1 MKKFIVTWSN
11 VQEFT
16 PALANGKNE
25 MEFTSFE
32 EAEKF
37 FNEELAKTSYKSVAA
52 IKAENEDYFADS
64 TDVSESR
71 CAQCLTNL
79 ELNSYEDDFD
89 EDFGP
94 EYDYLKQSENY
105 WVED

>member
-1 MKKFIVTWSN
+1 MKKFVVTWSN

-16 PALANGKNE
+16 PELVNGKTE
-25 MEFTSFE
+25 MEFDTFA

-37 FNEELAKTSYKSVAA
+37 FNEELEKTSYKSVAQ
-52 IKAENEDYFADS
+52 IKKEDEEFFNDSNE
-64 TDVSESR
+64 VSESR
-71 CAQCLTNL
+71 CAHSLTNL
-79 ELNSYEDDFD
+79 ELNSYESDFD

-94 EYDYLKQSENY
+94 EYDYIKQSVNY

>member
-1 MKKFIVTWSN
+1 MKKYIVTWSN

-16 PALANGKNE
+16 PALANGKTE
-25 MEFTSFE
+25 MEFNSFG

-37 FNEELAKTSYKSVAA
+37 YNEELEKTSYKSVVA
-52 IKAENEDYFADS
+52 IKAEDESFFNDS
-64 TDVSESR
+64 IEVSEGR
-71 CAQCLTNL
+71 CAHCLTNL

-94 EYDYLKQSENY
+94 EYDYIKQSENY

>member
-16 PALANGKNE
+16 PALANGKTE
-25 MEFTSFE
+25 MEFNSFV
-32 EAEKF
+32 EAENF
-37 FNEELAKTSYKSVAA
+37 YNDELEKTSYKSVAQ
-52 IKAENEDYFADS
+52 IKAENEDFFNDS
-64 TDVSESR
+64 IEVSESR
-71 CAQCLTNL
+71 CAHCLTNL
-79 ELNSYEDDFD
+79 ELKSYDDDFD

-94 EYDYLKQSENY
+94 EYDYIKQSENY

>member
-1 MKKFIVTWSN
+1 MKKFVVTWSN
-11 VQEFT
+11 VQEFV
-16 PALANGKNE
+16 PELSNGKTE

-37 FNEELAKTSYKSVAA
+37 YNEELEKTSYKSVAA
-52 IKAENEDYFADS
+52 IKAENEEFFNDS
-64 TDVSESR
+64 AEVSESR

-79 ELNSYEDDFD
+79 ELNSYEDNFD
-89 EDFGP
+89 EDLGP
-94 EYDYLKQSENY
+94 EYDYIKQSKNY